1 MEKTFKQILA
11 GFLIGLAVI
20 VPGISGATIAIMFKI
35 YNNILDAIAS
45 INKNFK
51 KSMIYLL
58 PICVGGILGI
68 LMGFIFIKELL
79 KVIPFAIT
87 TLFGGL
93 ILGSIFL

>member
-1 MEKTFKQILA
+1 MEKPLKKILA

-51 KSMIYLL
+51 KSMIY
-58 PICVGGILGI
+58 
-68 LMGFIFIKELL
+68 
-79 KVIPFAIT
+79 
-87 TLFGGL
+87 
-93 ILGSIFL
+93 